1 MAIKELSQASRTV
14 KFFQVPFFAPDTN
27 LTIPFLMAGKS
38 AGDGGVNSTAAY
50 FMKTANFGFACV
62 NSAKIN

>member
-1 MAIKELSQASRTV
+1 MATNELSQASRTV
-14 KFFQVPFFAPDTN
+14 KFFHVPFFAPETN

-50 FMKTANFGFACV
+50 FMKTPNFGFACA
-62 NSAKIN
+62 NSAKII